1 MGERERESIPF
12 ATPSGESQQYPNN
25 QRKTNQINPWRNIR
39 LMQWIVRHFVCF
51 IPWRIVSTPPP
62 PPRIRMY
69 VVIRMCIYS
78 SRHFHNNNATMS
90 SINWILCFW
99 LGIGERTVCA
109 VAVCTFQYLLLHH
122 IGCACQCSSQF
133 SLSDCIHIKLKQTHT
148 HILHASH
155 KIINKTKN
163 LSPFRPTKRRIC
175 IRMRR
180 MPTDRNERK
189 ENENTLNSVFIF
201 IIAGET
207 KTDSREI
214 CRMNEED
221 GWRIVKLG
229 EGERVAALIKY
240 LRRIVVDYYIIII
253 ACVG

>member
-1 MGERERESIPF
+1 
-12 ATPSGESQQYPNN
+12 
-25 QRKTNQINPWRNIR
+25 
-39 LMQWIVRHFVCF
+39 MQWIVRHFVCF
-51 IPWRIVSTPPP
+51 IPWRFVSTPPP
-62 PPRIRMY
+62 PPRTRMY

-109 VAVCTFQYLLLHH
+109 VCAHSNIYCSTTLAVRVNQW
-122 IGCACQCSSQF
+122 SSQF

-148 HILHASH
+148 HTLHASY

-180 MPTDRNERK
+180 MPNRSK
-189 ENENTLNSVFIF
+189 
-201 IIAGET
+201 
-207 KTDSREI
+207 
-214 CRMNEED
+214 
-221 GWRIVKLG
+221 
-229 EGERVAALIKY
+229 
-240 LRRIVVDYYIIII
+240 
-253 ACVG
+253 